1 MLVFFLKEL
10 PRRRMIEGYA
20 EQLAV
25 DPVTIENALI
35 MMRRASLMIRRL
47 DAYFDRQ
54 GLSQLRFLFMIV
66 IDREEDRDSLTVG
79 EITERLDVSGPVVA
93 RTLRTL
99 LEDGLVS
106 KTSDKTDS
114 RIRHVGLTPLGKER
128 LTFVM
133 PGYFQIIAEEME
145 DHAP

>member
-1 MLVFFLKEL
+1 MFFLKEL

-25 DPVTIENALI
+25 DPVTIENALV

-99 LEDGLVS
+99 LEDGLIS

-128 LTFVM
+128 LTSVM
-133 PGYFQIIAEEME
+133 PGYFQIIADEME

>member
-1 MLVFFLKEL
+1 MLLFFLKEL

-25 DPVTIENALI
+25 DPVTIENALV

-99 LEDGLVS
+99 LEDGLIS

-128 LTFVM
+128 LTSVM
-133 PGYFQIIAEEME
+133 PGYFQIIADEME

>member
-1 MLVFFLKEL
+1 MFFLKEL

-20 EQLAV
+20 CQHDV
-25 DPVTIENALI
+25 DPEMIENALV

-47 DAYFDRQ
+47 EAYFDRE
-54 GLSQLRFLFMIV
+54 GLSQLRFLFLIV

-79 EITERLDVSGPVVA
+79 EITERLDVSGPVVT

-99 LEDGLVS
+99 LDEGLVN
-106 KTSDKTDS
+106 KTSDETDS
-114 RIRHVGLTPLGKER
+114 RIRHVSLTPLGKER
-128 LTFVM
+128 LASLM

-145 DHAP
+145 KLAQ

>member
-1 MLVFFLKEL
+1 MFFLKEL
-10 PRRRMIEGYA
+10 PRRRVIEGYA

-25 DPVTIENALI
+25 DPVTIENALV

-99 LEDGLVS
+99 LDDGLVS

-128 LTFVM
+128 LTAAM
-133 PGYFQIIAEEME
+133 PGYFHIIAEEME
-145 DHAP
+145 DLAP